1 MSSSSGTDPFCPICL
16 RIFRKKS
23 GRDNHVAVI
32 HQKEQTDIFT
42 CEVCDK
48 RYMSKEGLEYHKTVK
63 HGGARFE
70 CTICGNSFGHRS
82 ALIRHSKL
90 HEEHSEQFR
99 CNKCDNKFGR
109 KDKLVRHKQ
118 SVHNLVNF
126 DLDAVD
132 TLKDDENTYTC
143 KVCSKSF
150 SGSDARYMIIGH
162 LAKKCNEGK
171 KYYCDA
177 CEKSFSN
184 VANLNRHKRHSH
196 VTMSVDVIQCES
208 CDFITK
214 HKQSLLRHIKRK
226 HNDKASPSTPTTAN
240 VPPTLKRPRDT
251 TAPDSDSQSCLEER
265 AGPSGY
271 QKKAKTIF
279 STEFLQVSSGVA
291 EVVGMGGVS
300 GSQETV
306 ESDSSMQVE
315 VGERREV
322 ESSSSQGENMVG
334 TSGEVAASSGVAT
347 SSQEEALDSEQDGDE
362 EEDGEISEDME
373 EVDEGHELDTDN
385 LDIGSDEDVDNGQEG
400 EAVEV
405 NSEEEIGVEQPEGMV
420 EENSSETSSS
430 SSTMARQVGRGLSG
444 SSLPGPGQAGLEQD
458 KEETDSMVPTTPKLL
473 LPRRNDGDKAPV
485 EHSLVDDVAM
495 SKFNQNSPRPS
506 EKLVKNLGVVKGQM
520 SENTLGVECRL
531 SKEGKDKLQ
540 AGGMIIENEEI
551 GQEKKRVEVTISTE
565 FEEHQ
570 NNEVVKGVEVEN
582 IENVVVDL
590 LGIPVSSID
599 TSPSVGCALTPDLMG
614 FYTITLPVPK
624 GSDLSIFSSLQEDIS
639 WFDTPVSLLCI
650 ENISEDAVLEV
661 KFRDQ
666 DMAMAVLQGLNH
678 KYPGLEGDETGKH
691 ADIVKDVET
700 GLFTLCFTDSKRK
713 RFKATMEKFR
723 VYSKQPPV
731 ISRGLGAEQV
741 LVAFHIKEE
750 AVQALKENFDSEEFP
765 ELHVAPVS
773 RG

>member
-1 MSSSSGTDPFCPICL
+1 MSTSSGTDPFCPICL

-23 GRDNHVAVI
+23 DRDNHVAVI
-32 HQKEQTDIFT
+32 HRKEQSDIFT

-48 RYMSKEGLEYHKTVK
+48 RYMSKEGLEYHKIVK
-63 HGGARFE
+63 HGGAQFE
-70 CTICGNSFGHRS
+70 CTICGNFFGHRS
-82 ALIRHSKL
+82 GLIRHSKL
-90 HEEHSEQFR
+90 HEEHSEQFG
-99 CNKCDNKFGR
+99 CNKCDKKFVR

-118 SVHNLVNF
+118 SVHHLVNF

-132 TLKDDENTYTC
+132 TLKDEENTYTC
-143 KVCSKSF
+143 KVCSTSF
-150 SGSDARYMIIGH
+150 SGSDARYMIIDH

-184 VANLNRHKRHSH
+184 VSNLNRHKRYSH

-208 CDFITK
+208 CDFTTK

-226 HNDKASPSTPTTAN
+226 HNDKASPSTAN

-251 TAPDSDSQSCLEER
+251 TAPDSDSQSSLEER

-322 ESSSSQGENMVG
+322 ESSSSQGENMAG

-362 EEDGEISEDME
+362 EEDGEISEDIE

-385 LDIGSDEDVDNGQEG
+385 LDFESDEDVDNGQEG

-405 NSEEEIGVEQPEGMV
+405 NSEEEIDVEQPEGMV
-420 EENSSETSSS
+420 EDNSSETS
-430 SSTMARQVGRGLSG
+430 SSTMARQVGRGVSG
-444 SSLPGPGQAGLEQD
+444 SSLPGPGQAGFEQD
-458 KEETDSMVPTTPKLL
+458 KEETDSMVPTTPKLP
-473 LPRRNDGDKAPV
+473 LPRRNDGDKAPD
-485 EHSLVDDVAM
+485 EHSMVDDVAM
-495 SKFNQNSPRPS
+495 SKFDQNSPRPS
-506 EKLVKNLGVVKGQM
+506 EKLVKNLEVVKGQM
-520 SENTLGVECRL
+520 SENKLGVECRL

-551 GQEKKRVEVTISTE
+551 GQD
-565 FEEHQ
+565 Q
-570 NNEVVKGVEVEN
+570 
-582 IENVVVDL
+582 
-590 LGIPVSSID
+590 LGIPVSSIN
-599 TSPSVGCALTPDLMG
+599 TSPSVGCVLTPDLMG

-624 GSDLSIFSSLQEDIS
+624 GSELSIFSSMQEDIS

-666 DMAMAVLQGLNH
+666 DMAMAVLQGLKH

-723 VYSKQPPV
+723 VYSKQSPV

>member
-1 MSSSSGTDPFCPICL
+1 MSTSSGTDPFCPICL

-251 TAPDSDSQSCLEER
+251 TAPGSDSQSSLEER

-405 NSEEEIGVEQPEGMV
+405 NSEEEIDVEQPEGMV

-430 SSTMARQVGRGLSG
+430 SSTMARQVGRGVSG
-444 SSLPGPGQAGLEQD
+444 SSLPGPGQAGFEQD
-458 KEETDSMVPTTPKLL
+458 KEETDSMVPTTPKLP

-495 SKFNQNSPRPS
+495 SKFDQNSPRPS

-582 IENVVVDL
+582 VVVDL

-639 WFDTPVSLLCI
+639 WFDTLVSLLCI

-723 VYSKQPPV
+723 VYSKQSPV

>member
-1 MSSSSGTDPFCPICL
+1 
-16 RIFRKKS
+16 
-23 GRDNHVAVI
+23 
-32 HQKEQTDIFT
+32 
-42 CEVCDK
+42 
-48 RYMSKEGLEYHKTVK
+48 
-63 HGGARFE
+63 
-70 CTICGNSFGHRS
+70 
-82 ALIRHSKL
+82 
-90 HEEHSEQFR
+90 
-99 CNKCDNKFGR
+99 
-109 KDKLVRHKQ
+109 
-118 SVHNLVNF
+118 
-126 DLDAVD
+126 
-132 TLKDDENTYTC
+132 
-143 KVCSKSF
+143 
-150 SGSDARYMIIGH
+150 MIP
-162 LAKKCNEGK
+162 L
-171 KYYCDA
+171 
-177 CEKSFSN
+177 
-184 VANLNRHKRHSH
+184 
-196 VTMSVDVIQCES
+196 
-208 CDFITK
+208 
-214 HKQSLLRHIKRK
+214 
-226 HNDKASPSTPTTAN
+226 
-240 VPPTLKRPRDT
+240 
-251 TAPDSDSQSCLEER
+251 
-265 AGPSGY
+265 
-271 QKKAKTIF
+271 
-279 STEFLQVSSGVA
+279 
-291 EVVGMGGVS
+291 
-300 GSQETV
+300 
-306 ESDSSMQVE
+306 
-315 VGERREV
+315 
-322 ESSSSQGENMVG
+322 
-334 TSGEVAASSGVAT
+334 
-347 SSQEEALDSEQDGDE
+347 
-362 EEDGEISEDME
+362 
-373 EVDEGHELDTDN
+373 
-385 LDIGSDEDVDNGQEG
+385 
-400 EAVEV
+400 
-405 NSEEEIGVEQPEGMV
+405 
-420 EENSSETSSS
+420 
-430 SSTMARQVGRGLSG
+430 
-444 SSLPGPGQAGLEQD
+444 
-458 KEETDSMVPTTPKLL
+458 
-473 LPRRNDGDKAPV
+473 
-485 EHSLVDDVAM
+485 DDVAL

-723 VYSKQPPV
+723 VYSKQSPV

-741 LVAFHIKEE
+741 LVVFHIKEE